1 MVPTWIYLKDG
12 YELDYIQEVTKN
24 GMIPHGMKHVKDGI
38 TTGL

>member
-1 MVPTWIYLKDG
+1 MNLIIYRK
-12 YELDYIQEVTKN
+12 VTKN